1 MFPAIVTFPADWKEP
16 PAEIRAAIDEAAVAY
31 DPDGAFG
38 LREIMYGIGRR
49 ETQFTK
55 LSIGKKH
62 GGNNATYAKSYAKY
76 KDQKIPGSGMTW
88 GEMFTAEQWR
98 PYSFMQLNPYH
109 LVGKGK
115 PHKAGGDLTR
125 LFEPKSAARAAAALL
140 IQLCKKTRG
149 DWTKAIL
156 LYNGDRSYRADVAK
170 NILALREANGV
181 VG

>member
-1 MFPAIVTFPADWKEP
+1 MFPAIIAFPADWREP
-16 PAEIRAAIDEAAVAY
+16 PAEIRKAVDEAAAEY
-31 DPDGAFG
+31 DADGAFG
-38 LREIMYGIGRR
+38 LREILYGIGRR

-55 LSIGKKH
+55 LSVGKKH
-62 GGNNATYAKSYAKY
+62 GENNATYARSYAKH
-76 KDQKIPGSGMTW
+76 KDQKIPGSSTTW

-115 PHKAGGDLTR
+115 PHKAGADLTR
-125 LFEPKSAARAAAALL
+125 LFEPKAAARAAAALL
-140 IQLCKKTRG
+140 VYLHKKAKG

-156 LYNGDRSYRADVAK
+156 LYNGDSSYRADVAR
-170 NILALREANGV
+170 NILALREVNGV